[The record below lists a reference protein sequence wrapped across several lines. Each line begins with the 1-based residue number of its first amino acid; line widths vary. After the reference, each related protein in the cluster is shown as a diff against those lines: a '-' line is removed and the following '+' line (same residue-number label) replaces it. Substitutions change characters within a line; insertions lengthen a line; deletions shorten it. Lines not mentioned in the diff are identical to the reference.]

1 MSLGGVG
8 VQSLEIGDED
18 LIQKFPFLTSYSAT
32 LLLSMSR
39 LLCPKKSKK
48 EGGRERE
55 RESEWE
61 KARDKHRSVRR
72 VGCLGIGLQ
81 DVA

>member
-1 MSLGGVG
+1 MADAGVEGCCLLSCFGCRPGGLSLGGVG

-39 LLCPKKSKK
+39 LLCPKRK
-48 EGGRERE
+48 
-55 RESEWE
+55 
-61 KARDKHRSVRR
+61 
-72 VGCLGIGLQ
+72 LGIST
-81 DVA
+81 VAFVVLGV